1 MFSPLIHGTRPSR
14 EVLTHLPLFV
24 ELSDGSLQALLLLL
38 GENVSELVTC
48 FQESVEHPL
57 VQLAEKLLAWT
68 RGRVV
73 TSVSQNKRQ
82 HQTPD
87 SEAVTPLNKP
97 LSQLVPS
104 SNLLGDYH
112 FVFRNKL

>member
-1 MFSPLIHGTRPSR
+1 MFSLLIHDTRPSR

-24 ELSDGSLQALLLLL
+24 ELSDGFLQAPLLLL
-38 GENVSELVTC
+38 GENVSELITG
-48 FQESVEHPL
+48 FQESIEHPL

-87 SEAVTPLNKP
+87 SEAVMPLNKP
-97 LSQLVPS
+97 LSQLLPS
-104 SNLLGDYH
+104 SNLLGNYH
-112 FVFRNKL
+112 FVFRSKL